1 MKIGLL
7 EKNTSKIMGGEGPND
22 NWFELRFSTVGPDR
36 RGYHSS
42 FMHNKK
48 LLINVDH
55 HLDCTYMEVMI
66 SEKDPKI
73 VYGC

>member
-1 MKIGLL
+1 MEEKKLSVEIAKRDLSQHVQKIDASDSAMKIGLL
-7 EKNTSKIMGGEGPND
+7 DNSTSKMYAAEGPND

-48 LLINVDH
+48 
-55 HLDCTYMEVMI
+55 
-66 SEKDPKI
+66 
-73 VYGC
+73 

>member
-1 MKIGLL
+1 MKIRLL
-7 EKNTSKIMGGEGPND
+7 ENNASKMYATEGPND

-48 LLINVDH
+48 
-55 HLDCTYMEVMI
+55 
-66 SEKDPKI
+66 
-73 VYGC
+73 

>member
-48 LLINVDH
+48 LAIKVF
-55 HLDCTYMEVMI
+55 I
-66 SEKDPKI
+66 I
-73 VYGC
+73 